1 MLKIAICEDSD
12 IQYKILDKYLKSWA
26 LKNNITIHLV
36 HYKSSE
42 EFLFN
47 LNENMDIDII
57 ILDIQM
63 KRMNGIELAKKI
75 REKDEEIAIIFVTGV
90 SEHISKGYS
99 VGAINYLLKPLKEDE
114 LFESLDRAYRKIKQL
129 KEKKESLKVV
139 VDKQILKIK
148 YSDIKYFVVYSHY
161 IHIELLNKKVTY
173 KKKISDLEEEL
184 PKAHFLRCHRSY
196 IVNLHFIKSIEKE
209 SLTLDDNTIIPISR
223 GKREKV
229 LEVFMNYFDI

>member
-1 MLKIAICEDSD
+1 MLKIAMCEDVD
-12 IQYKILDKYLKSWA
+12 IQYKILDKYLKGWA
-26 LKNNITIHLV
+26 LKNNITIHPIR
-36 HYKSSE
+36 YKSSE

-47 LNENMDIDII
+47 LNENIDIDIL

-63 KRMNGIELAKKI
+63 EQMNGIELAKKI
-75 REKDEEIAIIFVTGV
+75 REKDEEVAIIFVTGV
-90 SEHISKGYS
+90 LEHMSKGYS

-114 LFESLDRAYRKIKQL
+114 LFDSLDRAYRKIKQL

-139 VDKQILKIK
+139 TDKQTIKIR

-161 IHIELLNKKVTY
+161 VHIELLNKKITY

-184 PKAHFLRCHRSY
+184 PKTHFLRCHRSY

>member
-1 MLKIAICEDSD
+1 MLKIAMCEDVD
-12 IQYKILDKYLKSWA
+12 IQYKILDKYLKGWA
-26 LKNNITIHLV
+26 LKNNITIHPIR
-36 HYKSSE
+36 YKSSE

-47 LNENMDIDII
+47 LNENIDIDIL

-63 KRMNGIELAKKI
+63 EQMNGIELAKKI
-75 REKDEEIAIIFVTGV
+75 REKDEEVAIIFVTGV
-90 SEHISKGYS
+90 LEHMSKGYS

-114 LFESLDRAYRKIKQL
+114 LFDSLDRAYRKIKQL

-139 VDKQILKIK
+139 TDKQTIKIR

-161 IHIELLNKKVTY
+161 VHVELLNKKITY

-184 PKAHFLRCHRSY
+184 PKTHFLRCHRSY

-229 LEVFMNYFDI
+229 LEVFKNYLDI

>member
-1 MLKIAICEDSD
+1 MLKIAMCEDVD
-12 IQYKILDKYLKSWA
+12 IQYKILDKYLKGWA
-26 LKNNITIHLV
+26 LKNNITIHPIR
-36 HYKSSE
+36 YKSSE

-47 LNENMDIDII
+47 LNENMDIDIL
-57 ILDIQM
+57 ILDNQM
-63 KRMNGIELAKKI
+63 EQMNGIELAKKI
-75 REKDEEIAIIFVTGV
+75 REKDEEVAIIFVTGV
-90 SEHISKGYS
+90 LEHMSKGYS

-114 LFESLDRAYRKIKQL
+114 LFDSLDRAYRKIKQL

-139 VDKQILKIK
+139 TDKQTIKIR

-161 IHIELLNKKVTY
+161 VHVELLNKKITY

-184 PKAHFLRCHRSY
+184 PKTQFLRCHRSY

>member
-1 MLKIAICEDSD
+1 MLKIAVCEDVD
-12 IQYKILDKYLKSWA
+12 IQYKILDRYLKGWA
-26 LKNNITIHLV
+26 LKKNMTIHPIR
-36 HYKSSE
+36 YKSSE

-47 LNENMDIDII
+47 LNENIDTDIL

-63 KRMNGIELAKKI
+63 EQMNGIELAKKV
-75 REKDEEIAIIFVTGV
+75 RERDEEIAIIFVTGV
-90 SEHISKGYS
+90 SEHMSKGYS
-99 VGAINYLLKPLKEDE
+99 VGAIDYILKPLKEDE
-114 LFESLDRAYRKIKQL
+114 LSDSLDRAYRKIKQL

-139 VDKQILKIK
+139 TDKQILKIR

-161 IHIELLNKKVTY
+161 VHIELLNKKITY
-173 KKKISDLEEEL
+173 KKRISDLEEEL
-184 PKAHFLRCHRSY
+184 PKSHFLRCHRSY

-223 GKREKV
+223 GKRERV

>member
-1 MLKIAICEDSD
+1 MLKIAMCEDVD
-12 IQYKILDKYLKSWA
+12 IQYKILDKYLKGWA
-26 LKNNITIHLV
+26 LKNNITIHPIR
-36 HYKSSE
+36 YKSSE

-47 LNENMDIDII
+47 LNENMDIDIL

-63 KRMNGIELAKKI
+63 EQMNGIELAKKI
-75 REKDEEIAIIFVTGV
+75 REKDEEVAIIFVTGV
-90 SEHISKGYS
+90 LEHMSKGYS

-114 LFESLDRAYRKIKQL
+114 LFDSLDRAYRKIKQL

-139 VDKQILKIK
+139 TDKQTIKIR

-161 IHIELLNKKVTY
+161 VHIELLNKKITY

-184 PKAHFLRCHRSY
+184 PKTHFLRCHRSY

-223 GKREKV
+223 SKKEKV